1 MTRAADTTNALRD
14 RGIPMSF
21 SDAEQGA
28 TAASRDDQHADEQTT
43 AAGAR
48 RFELHGAATPRV
60 SITASNGPLRVLGE
74 EGETAVTVRA
84 VKPNGETV
92 PLDLVAE
99 VQVRS
104 NGEISIRTRP
114 AGDIE
119 RQVRRITKSFE
130 FGRGDIFD
138 NLGDVIDTLASMK
151 TVGNQLD
158 RVRLDVTVPRRCD
171 LVLTTAS
178 GAIQAGRVAGNVQV
192 QSASGAISCARIDGK
207 LSVKTASGPQRVGDI
222 TGTTSLQTASGPVQT
237 REIAGNLV
245 IQTMSGDAE
254 GQGLRG
260 QLGFKS
266 QSGTLQVRASSLT
279 GFYLN
284 TTSGDCAV
292 EAALAAGEYEVR
304 TVSGDITLR
313 PQPDLSAILS
323 GRTVSGTLR
332 NALPHRHAAEDPRAT
347 ADDDDDRRESGFD
360 APEIALPGLR
370 IGKEGIDIGGFLRID
385 DEALDMPG
393 IHIGFQRDKGD
404 RDRDREQR
412 RERRRGRNRWE
423 FLIGDPTLAAAG
435 TTRLRVRTVS
445 GDLTIRPGRDD
456 APAAS
461 DGPRTTPATPAQA
474 TPATDRR
481 GWPDSE
487 LWPEATV
494 APPAPPTAPAPPMPP
509 APLTPPATSATTHDP
524 AVEREPQRT
533 DSYHAQI
540 TQNPGN
546 AATHNAP
553 TAANIAPITA
563 PSSAT
568 TDAPDAE
575 QTRLAILEAV
585 RRGEITTDEALLLL
599 RQLDA

>member
-1 MTRAADTTNALRD
+1 
-14 RGIPMSF
+14 MSF
-21 SDAEQGA
+21 SDAEQGT
-28 TAASRDDQHADEQTT
+28 TAASRDDQHDDEHAT

-48 RFELHGAATPRV
+48 RFELHGAETPRV
-60 SITASNGPLRVLGE
+60 SITASNGALRVLGD

-99 VQVRS
+99 VQVRP

-119 RQVRRITKSFE
+119 RRVRRLTRSFE

-138 NLGDVIDTLASMK
+138 NLGNLGDVIDTLASLK

-192 QSASGAISCARIDGK
+192 QSATGAISCARIDGK
-207 LSVKTASGPQRVGDI
+207 LSAKTASGPLRVGDI
-222 TGTTSLQTASGPVQT
+222 AGTTALQTASGPVQT
-237 REIAGNLV
+237 RGIAGNLV
-245 IQTMSGDAE
+245 VQTLSGDAE

-266 QSGTLQVRASSLT
+266 QSGTLRVRDSNLT

-284 TTSGDCAV
+284 TASGDCAV

-332 NALPHRHAAEDPRAT
+332 NALPHRHATEDPRAPL
-347 ADDDDDRRESGFD
+347 DDDDDRRESGFD

-393 IHIGFQRDKGD
+393 IHIDFQRDKGD

-423 FLIGDPTLAAAG
+423 FLIGDPTLAATG

-445 GDLTIRPGRDD
+445 GDLTIRPGRGD

-461 DGPRTTPATPAQA
+461 APPRATPAQA
-474 TPATDRR
+474 TPASDGR

-487 LWPEATV
+487 LWPEALV
-494 APPAPPTAPAPPMPP
+494 APPAPPA
-509 APLTPPATSATTHDP
+509 PPATPATATTYDM
-524 AVEREPQRT
+524 AVEGEPQRAAAHLP
-533 DSYHAQI
+533 DS
-540 TQNPGN
+540 TTGGTPNPSD

-553 TAANIAPITA
+553 DAATLTPIV
-563 PSSAT
+563 AT
-568 TDAPDAE
+568 TDTPDAEAWPTQPPDAE